1 MTVKHFI
8 AAASAY
14 WHTGNTTYYLS
25 VRIWTF
31 SLRLNKVFCRD
42 IFVYFKMAPQG
53 SYIQGNI
60 ISEVYSEPSQ
70 TSKMEPI
77 FIKFLH

>member
-1 MTVKHFI
+1 
-8 AAASAY
+8 
-14 WHTGNTTYYLS
+14 
-25 VRIWTF
+25 
-31 SLRLNKVFCRD
+31 
-42 IFVYFKMAPQG
+42 MAPQG

-77 FIKFLH
+77 FMKLLR